1 VLGGGLIM
9 IDLAAELS
17 RLLGWPVVLGSAAGL
32 GGLLV
37 IAAVRRRRRHARG
50 RQHPAGYRDTTGTL

>member
-1 VLGGGLIM
+1 M